1 MFVSLPRRIRS
12 IAKSGTGARRA
23 VLLAALALALCQAFS
38 AVPARA
44 QQETDPAPDP
54 VLLVRTE
61 SPRET
66 LASFLKLRDEMERG
80 LLAYLAAPSLAGAQG
95 LALLSDQMVAL
106 QDLELVPPVARRE
119 TGIETAVY
127 MMDIFGRLAPP
138 DLSALPDAAGL
149 EEETDSVFRVPG
161 TPLRIVQMG
170 EGDREGEF
178 LFSGQTVQTAPRFF
192 RSISYLPL
200 RSDLPIESFT
210 AFSPQLA
217 GPLVPPG
224 LVAAMPLSLRSLWL
238 GTPAWK
244 VLAFGA
250 VSALGIVAVAQLH
263 RAVSR
268 RPSARRVPGLAA
280 KALVPLAMAVLVV
293 WLLPYAMFQINLAG
307 DFAEYTGKA
316 FGLVLHIALAWLF
329 IIGVRM
335 AAEWLILSPRIPD
348 ESLDANLLRL
358 LSGLIGIVGAT
369 VILAFG
375 GQAIGLPIAS
385 VLAGL
390 GIGGLAVALALRPTL
405 ENLVGGVMLY
415 VDRPVRVGD
424 FCCFG
429 GQMGTV
435 EVIGIRSTR
444 IRALDRTLISVPNA
458 QFADMQI
465 INFSKRDRL
474 LIDET
479 LGLRYDAGAETM
491 RRVTDRIRAHLAAEP
506 CVEPAT
512 LRVRFSGYG
521 ESSLNVNVRI
531 YILTTDFDEFLAIR
545 ERLFLEIFDI
555 VQEAGTDFAFPSQT
569 VYLTREG
576 AAAEVAAPALHEPA

>member
-1 MFVSLPRRIRS
+1 M
-12 IAKSGTGARRA
+12 
-23 VLLAALALALCQAFS
+23 
-38 AVPARA
+38 
-44 QQETDPAPDP
+44 
-54 VLLVRTE
+54 LVRTD
-61 SPRET
+61 SPRDT
-66 LASFLKLRDEMERG
+66 LQSFLELRDEMERQ
-80 LLAYLAAPSLAGAQG
+80 LLAYLAAPSLAGAHG

-119 TGIETAVY
+119 TGIETGVY
-127 MMDIFGRLAPP
+127 LMDIFGRLPAP
-138 DLSALPDAAGL
+138 DLSALPDTSGL
-149 EEETDSVFRVPG
+149 ESEEARNVRIPG
-161 TPLRIVQMG
+161 TPLRIVLM
-170 EGDREGEF
+170 EDGDREGEY
-178 LFSGQTVQTAPRFF
+178 LFSGQTVQSAPRFY
-192 RSISYLPL
+192 RSIRYLPL
-200 RSDLPIESFT
+200 RTALPIESF
-210 AFSPQLA
+210 ASFSPQLT

-224 LVAAMPLSLRSLWL
+224 VLAAIPPSLRTLWL

-244 VLAFGA
+244 VLAFGIVTA
-250 VSALGIVAVAQLH
+250 IGIVAVAQLH
-263 RAVSR
+263 RAVSA
-268 RPSARRVPGLAA
+268 RPVSHRVLGLAV
-280 KALVPLAMAVLVV
+280 KALVPLALAALAV
-293 WLLPYAMFQINLAG
+293 WLLPFAMFQINLAG
-307 DFAEYTGKA
+307 DFAEYAGKA
-316 FGLVLHIALAWLF
+316 FGVVLHIALAWLF
-329 IIGVRM
+329 AIAVRM

-369 VILAFG
+369 IILAFG

-479 LGLRYDAGAETM
+479 LGLRYDTGADAM
-491 RRVTDRIRAHLAAEP
+491 RTVIDRIRAHLAAEP
-506 CVEPAT
+506 SVEPAT
-512 LRVRFSGYG
+512 LRVRFTGYG
-521 ESSLNVNVRI
+521 ESALNVNVRI
-531 YILTTDFDEFLAIR
+531 YIMTVDFDEFLAIR
-545 ERLFLEIFDI
+545 ERLFLDIFGI
-555 VQEAGTDFAFPSQT
+555 VQDCGTDFAFPSQT
-569 VYLTREG
+569 VYLSGEAG
-576 AAAEVAAPALHEPA
+576 PALSALQAGAQREPA